1 MSNLKDQNWLPSQHL
16 FEIRL
21 EASSCE
27 HVRLS
32 VTLRFFC
39 PFVRF
44 YMRKQILL

>member
-21 EASSCE
+21 EANSCE

-32 VTLRFFC
+32 VTLHFFC
-39 PFVRF
+39 PSVHF
-44 YMRKQILL
+44 YVRKQFLL